1 MTAMLNSDFPVVD
14 MALARRLERV
24 EGLANADFV
33 DAHARAFPEIGAQW
47 IEVAGA
53 LAMFD
58 GVDSPC
64 TQTFGLGMFDPI
76 TDVHMDE
83 IEAFF
88 ETRGAKVFH
97 EVCPLIDISLVEMLN
112 ARGYRPMEYSSVLY
126 RPIRRGEEGELP
138 QNSSIEARLVKSGEA
153 KLWTHVVREGWHD
166 VAPEIGE
173 FLREF
178 EDIIPHQ
185 RNSHKFL
192 AEKDGQPIAAGAL
205 HTCEGVA
212 LLAGACTIPQHRK
225 QGAQRALLEGR
236 FRFAVDH
243 GCDIAMMVAQPGSG
257 SQRNAERQ
265 GFRIAYT
272 RTKWC
277 RSTAAVTIAAP
288 GSAGG

>member
-1 MTAMLNSDFPVVD
+1 MTATLKANFPVVD
-14 MALARRLERV
+14 MALARRLERA

-33 DAHARAFPEIGAQW
+33 DARARAFFEIGARW

-58 GVDSPC
+58 GVESPC
-64 TQTFGLGMFDPI
+64 TQTFGLGMFEPA
-76 TDVHMDE
+76 TDAHFEE
-83 IEAFF
+83 IETFF
-88 ETRGAKVFH
+88 EERGAKVFH
-97 EVCPLIDISLVEMLN
+97 EVCPLSNVSLVEMLN
-112 ARGYRPMEYSSVLY
+112 ERGYRPMEYSNVLY
-126 RPIRRGEEGELP
+126 RPIRSGEGSALP
-138 QNSSIEARLVKSGEA
+138 ENRSVEARLVKSDET
-153 KLWTHVVREGWHD
+153 KLWTQVVREGWLD
-166 VAPEIGE
+166 VAPQLGDY
-173 FLREF
+173 LREF
-178 EDIIPHQ
+178 EQIIRHQ

-225 QGAQRALLEGR
+225 QGAQRALLETR
-236 FRFAVDH
+236 FRFAVDR

-277 RSTAAVTIAAP
+277 RSTA
-288 GSAGG
+288 

>member
-1 MTAMLNSDFPVVD
+1 MPTTLNADYPVVD
-14 MALARRLERV
+14 LALARRLERA
-24 EGLANADFV
+24 EGLANAEFV
-33 DAHARAFPEIGAQW
+33 DAHARAFPETGAQW
-47 IEVAGA
+47 IEVAGV

-64 TQTFGLGMFDPI
+64 TQAFGLGIFDPV
-76 TDVHMDE
+76 TDAQLE
-83 IEAFF
+83 ELESFF
-88 ETRGAKVFH
+88 ENRGAKVFH
-97 EVCPLIDISLVEMLN
+97 EVCPLVDMSLVEMLN

-126 RPIRRGEEGELP
+126 RPIRTGEESKLAE
-138 QNSSIEARLVKSGEA
+138 NSSIEARLVKSDEA

-166 VAPEIGE
+166 VAPEIGD

-178 EDIIPHQ
+178 EHIIPHQ

-192 AEKDGQPIAAGAL
+192 AEKSGQPIAAGAL
-205 HTCEGVA
+205 HVAEGVA

-225 QGAQRALLEGR
+225 QGAQRALLERR

-277 RSTAAVTIAAP
+277 RSTA
-288 GSAGG
+288 